1 MDNAPVL
8 VSEGQYLLVYNAFSF
23 TFATMAAATLFLW
36 LGRAQVA
43 PPYKTALTISGLVTF
58 IAAYH
63 YLRIFESWDKAID
76 VVNGEV
82 IATGL
87 QFNDAYR
94 YVDWLLTVPL
104 LLIELILVMRLSQS
118 ETVSKSWKLGGAAAL
133 MIVLGYPGEVAD
145 DNVTRAIW
153 GFLSS
158 IPFAY
163 IVYELFKGLG
173 ASIDRQPEN
182 VRGLVKD
189 ARLIT
194 FASWGFYPIVYMAP
208 FVGFDGAAAETVVQ
222 VGYTIADVVA
232 KAGIGVLIYIIAI
245 RKSRAEY
252 PHLYEN
258 KLGTMGDTSAG
269 APATSEGSVG
279 APEQRP
285 GLSPAE

>member
-1 MDNAPVL
+1 MENAPTL

-36 LGRAQVA
+36 LGRANVA
-43 PPYKTALTISGLVTF
+43 PPYKTALTISGLVTA

-63 YLRIFESWDKAID
+63 YFRIFESWDASIE
-76 VVNGEV
+76 VLNGEV

-87 QFNDAYR
+87 EFNDAYR

-104 LLIELILVMRLSQS
+104 LLIELILVMRLSQK

-133 MIVLGYPGEVAD
+133 MIILGYPGEVAES
-145 DNVTRAIW
+145 NGVRALW

-163 IVYELFKGLG
+163 IVYELFVGLG
-173 ASIDRQPEN
+173 NSINRQPEN

-208 FVGFDGAAAETVVQ
+208 FVGLDGAAAETVVQ
-222 VGYTIADVVA
+222 VGYTLADIVA
-232 KAGIGVLIYIIAI
+232 KAGIGVLIYVIAI

-258 KLGTMGDTSAG
+258 ELGTMGATTAG
-269 APATSEGSVG
+269 AERTSESSVG
-279 APEQRP
+279 AA
-285 GLSPAE
+285 PAE